1 MNRRSAIKLVGMS
14 VVIFP
19 QIGRVTVEATTFSV
33 LLDIPVAQEIAQ
45 SIATIMATASGDT
58 ITFQQIGTFAGD
70 AISCLETIKSIL
82 RDYRDDPSK
91 TPPAS
96 LSLLDKEIARFA
108 QDLLSIQNS
117 VMLFAA
123 NVQKGV
129 GVCVTNLQTVLLG
142 IVAIIPTNQLKLF
155 PQTTLMVQQQG
166 KTLGNI
172 KAVLPTPRHLAQIF
186 NKGITDAGYPQAR
199 VHTGFWPPL

>member
-1 MNRRSAIKLVGMS
+1 MKRRRAMQLIGMS
-14 VVIFP
+14 AAIFP

-45 SIATIMATASGDT
+45 SIATIMATAIGDSA
-58 ITFQQIGTFAGD
+58 IIQQIGTFAGD

-96 LSLLDKEIARFA
+96 LSLLDKEVARFT

-117 VMLFAA
+117 VTLFAA

-142 IVAIIPTNQLKLF
+142 IVAIIPTNKVSLF

-166 KTLGNI
+166 RTLGNI
-172 KAVLPTPRHLAQIF
+172 QATIPTPRHLAQVF
-186 NKGITDAGYPQAR
+186 NRGITASGYPQAR